1 MKILWNI
8 HIVMLQHGSTYPIT
22 WQLGQVKLPVGQVDL
37 SNVLFYSQYNQIIKM
52 HNFGNQADKKIEI
65 QEALHSPEK
74 SIFPVVGNS
83 AAHCSL

>member
-22 WQLGQVKLPVGQVDL
+22 WQLRQVKLPVGQVDL

-52 HNFGNQADKKIEI
+52 HNFGNQADKIWDTG
-65 QEALHSPEK
+65 SPAQSWK
-74 SIFPVVGNS
+74 KYNPNS
-83 AAHCSL
+83 AAHYSL